1 MTITRI
7 IVGLVAVTALAGC
20 SAPERSPANVKA
32 AAEKLGNPPT
42 NYEQPAIY
50 KPLGA
55 TESDV
60 QTLYLFP
67 MNGGVRI
74 VDERGVIYENY
85 DEFLLNNTLT
95 D

>member
-1 MTITRI
+1 MTISRI
-7 IVGLVAVTALAGC
+7 IVGLVAVAALAGC
-20 SAPERSPANVKA
+20 SAPQRSPENVKS

-55 TESDV
+55 TESDT

-67 MNGGVRI
+67 TDGGVRI
-74 VDERGVIYENY
+74 IDERGVIYENY
-85 DEFLLNNTLT
+85 DDFLLDNTLT

>member
-7 IVGLVAVTALAGC
+7 IVGLVAVAVLAGC
-20 SAPERSPANVKA
+20 STPERSPENVKN
-32 AAEKLGNPPT
+32 AAEKLGSPAT

-67 MNGGVRI
+67 TDGGVRI
-74 VDERGVIYENY
+74 IDERGVIYENY
-85 DEFLLNNTLT
+85 DEFLLDNALT